1 MKSSKKHT
9 LNFHRQNR
17 QWAAYLKIKQKYV
30 KDGTEKSYEQ
40 ATRIDKTDKV
50 STIVE
55 QLINLGENYLDIDNM
70 LITFLQFH
78 QKSKNETPENISRW
92 ISRIA

>member
-9 LNFHRQNR
+9 LNFHRRNR
-17 QWAAYLKIKQKYV
+17 QWTAYLKRKQKYV

-40 ATRIDKTDKV
+40 TTRIDKTDKV

-55 QLINLGENYLDIDNM
+55 KLINLGENYLDIDNM
-70 LITFLQFH
+70 LITFLQFY

-92 ISRIA
+92 ISRIT